1 MARYATYIRASTDD
15 QKTTHQQDA
24 IDEWLTKHDVDQS
37 DVDRYVDLGQ
47 SGADPGREQFGEL
60 VDAIQSENYEYV
72 VVWEISRLARLG
84 SIYQRFFEHC
94 EDAGTTVA
102 ITDGWINEVRPD
114 GTGKLIADISA
125 AVAEEERRR
134 LTKRIESGVARAQR
148 EGKWTGRVP
157 KGFRHDN
164 EGYLQL
170 IHEADRDAG
179 EISYLEMRSAIG
191 RVDDGE
197 SYRAVAADTPNIGR
211 STLMRIHKDDDRRS
225 WYLDGEADDAKVDRV
240 LDSATV
246 SRDKPNSP

>member
-15 QKTTHQQDA
+15 QETTHQHDA
-24 IDEWLTKHDVDQS
+24 IEEWLTQHDVDQS
-37 DVDRYVDLGQ
+37 DVDQYVDLGQ

-84 SIYQRFFEHC
+84 SIYQRFFERC

-134 LTKRIESGVARAQR
+134 LTKRIEAGVSRAQR
-148 EGKWTGRVP
+148 EGKWLGNVP
-157 KGFRHDN
+157 KGFRRDDD
-164 EGYLQL
+164 GYLQL

-179 EISYLEMRSAIG
+179 EISYLEMRSAIE
-191 RVDDGE
+191 RVDNGE
-197 SYRAVAADTPNIGR
+197 SYRSVAADTPNVNRATIM
-211 STLMRIHKDDDRRS
+211 TIYKDDDRRA
-225 WYLDGEADDAKVDRV
+225 WYLDAEATDEKVNQV
-240 LDSATV
+240 LTTEIS
-246 SRDKPNSP
+246 

>member
-1 MARYATYIRASTDD
+1 MARYATYIRASTDG
-15 QKTTHQQDA
+15 QETTHQHDA
-24 IDEWLTKHDVDQS
+24 IEEWLTQHDVDQS
-37 DVDRYVDLGQ
+37 DVDQFVDLGQ

-84 SIYQRFFEHC
+84 SIYQRFFERC

-102 ITDGWINEVRPD
+102 ITDGWIEEVRPD

-134 LTKRIESGVARAQR
+134 LTKRIEAGVSRAQR
-148 EGKWTGRVP
+148 EGKWLGNVP
-157 KGFRHDN
+157 KGFRRDN
-164 EGYLQL
+164 DGYLQL

-179 EISYLEMRSAIG
+179 EISYLEMRSVIE

-197 SYRAVAADTPNIGR
+197 SYRSVAADTPNINR
-211 STLMRIHKDDDRRS
+211 ATIMTIYKNNDRRA
-225 WYLDGEADDAKVDRV
+225 WYLDAEADDEKVDQV
-240 LDSATV
+240 LTNAT
-246 SRDKPNSP
+246 D